1 MDANNFIPMKT
12 ASQHNAEHLSPPT
25 FSSDEIRTK
34 LVEQFEKFK
43 PTLQSYHD
51 YAEQTVALGLEYH
64 LARFREVFPQNPVE
78 ELTLAA
84 TFDARETPKSL
95 DVKLAQLGGVPVK
108 RIIFDRA
115 KSTFHIFV

>member
-1 MDANNFIPMKT
+1 MKT
-12 ASQHNAEHLSPPT
+12 ASQHNAEHLSLPT
-25 FSSDEIRTK
+25 FTSDEIRRK

-64 LARFREVFPQNPVE
+64 LARLGEVFPKTPVE

-108 RIIFDRA
+108 RVVFDRT
-115 KSTFHIFV
+115 KSTFYLFV